1 MGTKIDAELSQHLRE
16 AESAEP
22 QREIPVIVTL
32 SEGADV
38 AELERRGLKV
48 LGRYE
53 SIPAVYGTIAASAVS
68 QVEGLD
74 SVARIDYDGRA
85 RALDGSRP

>member
-1 MGTKIDAELSQHLRE
+1 MGTKIDAELSQHLRD

-48 LGRYE
+48 RGRYE

-74 SVARIDYDGRA
+74 SVAQIEYDGRA
-85 RALDGSRP
+85 WALGGSRA